1 MLPQHRRVLRLEYCS
16 IVNIL
21 AWKGLSIR
29 LADKRARERSLVLI
43 GAPESAQKNRVI
55 SEFIWGSKS
64 DIESD
69 RGGTRLVH

>member
-43 GAPESAQKNRVI
+43 GAPESAQKIV
-55 SEFIWGSKS
+55 
-64 DIESD
+64 
-69 RGGTRLVH
+69 